1 MKKKPDALVVLAFV
15 FALGVLVSTLTH
27 GGNDADLE
35 RFANSAG
42 VKVSVSSP

>member
-1 MKKKPDALVVLAFV
+1 MKKNKPDVLVVLAFI

-27 GGNDADLE
+27 GGNETDLE

-42 VKVSVSSP
+42 VKVSASR